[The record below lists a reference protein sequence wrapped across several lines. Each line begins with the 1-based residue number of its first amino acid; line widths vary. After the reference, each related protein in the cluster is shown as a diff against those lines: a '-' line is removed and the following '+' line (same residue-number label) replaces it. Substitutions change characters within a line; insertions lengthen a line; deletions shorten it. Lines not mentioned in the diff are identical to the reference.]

1 MRLVCSLIPGRE
13 QLQIK
18 NVLKGFQ
25 ALEYIFYM
33 VSHLNNLLSISF
45 FIIFTSLDSYRYYNV
60 YNKSII

>member
-1 MRLVCSLIPGRE
+1 MWGSTVRPVYSLIPGRE

-45 FIIFTSLDSYRYYNV
+45 FIIFYFIR
-60 YNKSII
+60 